1 MNHLG
6 KGLFMNQD
14 DLTDVLESCPCFRAR
29 AVARRI
35 TRDYDEAFK
44 GLGLK
49 STQFSLLAIIKTKAP
64 SSITVMADKLAME
77 RTSLIRTL
85 ELMESKGF
93 ITLAAEGYRRERKIS
108 MTEKGEKILAQALP
122 LWRDMQ
128 QKFEQRVGKQKW
140 QANKDLWL
148 DIAFGD

>member
-1 MNHLG
+1 
-6 KGLFMNQD
+6 MNQD
-14 DLTDVLESCPCFRAR
+14 DLTAVLESCPCFRAR
-29 AVARRI
+29 AASRRI

-44 GLGLK
+44 SLGLK
-49 STQFSLLAIIKTKAP
+49 STQFSLLAIIKGKAP
-64 SSITVMADKLAME
+64 SSITTMADKLAME

-93 ITLAAEGYRRERKIS
+93 ISLAAEGYRRERKIT
-108 MTEKGEKILAQALP
+108 MTAKGEEIFAKAIP
-122 LWRDMQ
+122 LWRQMQ
-128 QKFEQRVGKQKW
+128 QRFEQRIGTQKW

>member
-1 MNHLG
+1 
-6 KGLFMNQD
+6 MNQD

-35 TRDYDEAFK
+35 TRDYDEVFK
-44 GLGLK
+44 ELGLK
-49 STQFSLLAIIKTKAP
+49 STQFSLLAIIKAKAP
-64 SSITVMADKLAME
+64 SSITTMADKLAME

-85 ELMESKGF
+85 ELMESKGL
-93 ITLAAEGYRRERKIS
+93 ISLAAEGYRRERKIS
-108 MTEKGEKILAQALP
+108 ITEKGEKVLAQALP

-128 QKFEQRVGKQKW
+128 QKFEKRVGRQKW